1 MVLFSI
7 GLTLFAVGFFSSIL
21 QFGSHII
28 YIIYIWVGGVFFYEQ
43 IMKCDFVAQEVMTFI
58 LFRPSILFSILSWGI
73 FLNRLELCKHNII
86 NFYHSLVLM
95 IKLKIQIY
103 TKLKVDHLF
112 EKPVKSF
119 DIVVMFVHD
128 RNNHLSNVENIISEH
143 NESYWCPNTN
153 EDACYC
159 I

>member
-1 MVLFSI
+1 
-7 GLTLFAVGFFSSIL
+7 
-21 QFGSHII
+21 
-28 YIIYIWVGGVFFYEQ
+28 
-43 IMKCDFVAQEVMTFI
+43 
-58 LFRPSILFSILSWGI
+58 
-73 FLNRLELCKHNII
+73 
-86 NFYHSLVLM
+86 M

-143 NESYWCPNTN
+143 NESY
-153 EDACYC
+153 
-159 I
+159 